1 MKNARIVLFG
11 LLGSLGLSSLSP
23 LAAQAA
29 EPTRQSISEQQ
40 IQLLRKDIRDS
51 RRQIVAANLPL
62 TTDESAKFWPVYD
75 QYIGE
80 MIKINDG
87 RYALMKEYVTNYNT
101 MTEDQATTYITRL
114 HDSDKAM
121 IDLRTRYTPNFEKV
135 LSKKKTAMFL
145 QLDRRLQMLVE
156 VQLSSQIPLINP
168 K

>member
-1 MKNARIVLFG
+1 MKHARVLLFG
-11 LLGSLGLSSLSP
+11 LLGTLGLFSLST
-23 LAAQAA
+23 ASAQTA

-40 IQLLRKDIRDS
+40 IQLLRKDIRDQ

-87 RYALMKEYVTNYNT
+87 RYALIKEYVAGYSA
-101 MTEDQATTYITRL
+101 MTEDQATKYITRL
-114 HDSDKAM
+114 HDADKAM

-135 LSKKKTAMFL
+135 LSRKKTAMFL
-145 QLDRRLQMLVE
+145 QLDRRIQLMVELQLA
-156 VQLSSQIPLINP
+156 SSIPLINP